1 MIGVLVAHAVAA
13 LLAPWLVGRLGRR
26 AFPVLAI
33 VPAGAVVWA
42 ATRTSDVAS
51 GGTAESV
58 HQWVPSLGMEL
69 AFRLDPLSLL
79 MTFVAAGVGALVLAY
94 CGRYFSNDEQGL
106 GRFAAVLTAFAGAM
120 LGLVLSD
127 DLLLLYVFWE
137 LTTVL
142 SFLLVG
148 HNSDRQGSRR
158 AAMDAL
164 IVTTFGGLAMLVGA
178 VIVGEA
184 AGTYRISEIVARP
197 PGGATVSVGVALI
210 LVGALSKS
218 ALVPFHFWLPGAMAA
233 PTPVSAYLHAAAMVK
248 AGVYL
253 VARLAPGF
261 ADLDVWRWSVLVLG
275 LLTMLL
281 GASRAL
287 KQHDLK
293 LLLAYGTVSQ
303 LGLLTVLVG
312 QGSRDVMLAGLGLLL
327 AHALYKSALFLTVGI
342 IDHDTGTR
350 DLRVLSG
357 LGRTRRRLAVIA
369 GLAAASMA
377 GIPLFAGFAAKETAF
392 DALLHGDTVDVLTLV
407 AIVLGVAL
415 TAAYA
420 WRFWWGAFATKDGV
434 PDRRCDHA
442 DPHIEL
448 APGLLA
454 TGGLVLGIGFAALDG
469 LLARHADQLPSTLDH
484 PLHLAGWHGV
494 GPALGLSLLALAL
507 GAVVVV
513 VRRRL
518 AGRPLPAERPR
529 RMLDAR
535 DSYVLIVRG
544 TERLSVAAARAT
556 QSGSLPVY
564 LMTILF
570 VFAAATIS
578 ALIVG
583 IPWNV
588 ELRVWDEPAQGAVG
602 LLVVAG
608 TILTLRARRRLKA
621 VVLSGVVGYG
631 VATLFALGGAP
642 DLALTQFL
650 VETVT
655 LVVVVLVLRR
665 LPSHFTGTVS
675 SKRRRRL
682 HLLTGI
688 VVGTL
693 MALLTLVAAGAR
705 EAAPVSELFAAASKL
720 AGGKNIVNVTLVDLR
735 AWDTMGE
742 IAVLVV
748 AATGV
753 TSLLFLRRRTRAMP
767 RLSDPSAD
775 SPVWSMDA
783 SDVPHRGP
791 SRTGDSE
798 ARDRAR
804 TAGLLNVVQNA
815 AGGVGSARRAERWL
829 VAENTL
835 APERRSI
842 LLEVVVRLIFHTVLV
857 LSVYLLWAGH
867 DLPGGGFAGGIVAG
881 LAFTIR
887 YLAGGRYELGEA
899 APVGA
904 GLVIGLGLV
913 LAVGTGLAG
922 AILGDAVLQ
931 GGAWKPDIPLLGPLK
946 LYSSTLFDIGVY
958 LVVVGVVLDVLR
970 SFGSEI
976 DRQVDEEVHGHRPTV
991 ERDPSGIAATA
1002 PAALGGASAGGV
1014 GPTSGAG
1021 GSSVAT
1027 GRAPAT
1033 PPRPTSEGSR

>member
-1 MIGVLVAHAVAA
+1 VIGVLVAHALAA
-13 LLAPWLVGRLGRR
+13 LIAPWLVGRLGRR
-26 AFPVLAI
+26 AFPVLAL

-42 ATRTSDVAS
+42 ATRTADVTA

-58 HQWVPSLGMEL
+58 HQWVPTLGMEL

-94 CGRYFSNDEQGL
+94 CGRYFADDEQGL
-106 GRFAAVLTAFAGAM
+106 GRFAAVLVAFAGAM

-148 HNSDRQGSRR
+148 HNADRQGSRR

-184 AGTYRISEIVARP
+184 AGTYRISAIVAHP
-197 PGGATVSVGVALI
+197 PGGATVSVGVALL

-261 ADLDVWRWSVLVLG
+261 AETSPWRVSILVLG

-287 KQHDLK
+287 RQHDLK

-312 QGSRDVMLAGLGLLL
+312 QGSRDVLLAGLGLLV

-357 LGRTRRRLAVIA
+357 LGRVRPRLAAIA

-377 GIPLFAGFAAKETAF
+377 GVPLFAGFAAKETAF
-392 DALLHGDTVDVLTLV
+392 DALLHGDAVDLVTLA
-407 AIVLGVAL
+407 AIVVGVAL

-420 WRFWWGAFATKDGV
+420 WRFWWGAFATKADV
-434 PDRRCDHA
+434 PDRRCSRA
-442 DPHIEL
+442 DPAFE
-448 APGLLA
+448 AVPGLLA
-454 TGGLVLGIGFAALDG
+454 AGGLVVGIGFAALDG
-469 LLARHADQLPSTLDH
+469 LLSRHADLLPSTLEH

-507 GAVVVV
+507 GGAIVL

-518 AGRPLPAERPR
+518 GARGPRSGGVRRRLP
-529 RMLDAR
+529 DAR
-535 DSYVLIVRG
+535 DVYVLIVRA
-544 TERLSVAAARAT
+544 TERVSVAAARAT
-556 QSGSLPVY
+556 QTGSLPVY
-564 LMTILF
+564 LMTILA
-570 VFAAATIS
+570 VFALATTT
-578 ALIVG
+578 ALIAG
-583 IPWNV
+583 LPWHV
-588 ELRVWDEPAQGAVG
+588 ELRLWDGPGQGAVG
-602 LLVVAG
+602 LLIAAATV
-608 TILTLRARRRLKA
+608 LTLRARRRLKA
-621 VVLSGVVGYG
+621 VVLAGVVGYG
-631 VATLFALGGAP
+631 VATLFALQGAP

-665 LPSHFTGTVS
+665 MPSHFTGTVS
-675 SKRRRRL
+675 SRRRRRV
-682 HLLTGI
+682 HLFVGVLA
-688 VVGTL
+688 GTL

-705 EAAPVSELFAAASKL
+705 EAVPVSVLFDAASKL

-753 TSLLFLRRRTRAMP
+753 TSLLFLRRRSRAMP
-767 RLSDPSAD
+767 RLSDPAAD
-775 SPVWSMDA
+775 SPVWSIRPA
-783 SDVPHRGP
+783 
-791 SRTGDSE
+791 
-798 ARDRAR
+798 AR
-804 TAGLLNVVQNA
+804 TRSGAEAPAPPAVPGAGPRTLPGVAERAGAAGQLNVVQNA
-815 AGGVGSARRAERWL
+815 AGGRGTARRAESWL

-835 APERRSI
+835 APERRSV

-922 AILGDAVLQ
+922 AVLGDAVLQ
-931 GGAWKPDIPLLGPLK
+931 GGAWKPEIPLLGPLK
-946 LYSSTLFDIGVY
+946 LYSSTLFDVGVY

-976 DRQVDEEVHGHRPTV
+976 DRQIDEEAHGRRPTV
-991 ERDPSGIAATA
+991 DRGPALPTGDHA
-1002 PAALGGASAGGV
+1002 PGESA
-1014 GPTSGAG
+1014 
-1021 GSSVAT
+1021 
-1027 GRAPAT
+1027 R
-1033 PPRPTSEGSR
+1033 

>member
-1 MIGVLVAHAVAA
+1 VIGVLVAHALAA
-13 LLAPWLVGRLGRR
+13 LLAPSLVARLGRR
-26 AFPVLAI
+26 AFLLLAF

-42 ATRTSDVAS
+42 ATQTSHVAD
-51 GGTAESV
+51 GGTLESV
-58 HQWVPSLGMEL
+58 HEWVPTLGMEL

-94 CGRYFSNDEQGL
+94 CGRYFAADEQGL
-106 GRFAAVLTAFAGAM
+106 GRFAAVLVAFAGAM

-178 VIVGEA
+178 VILGEA
-184 AGTYRISEIVARP
+184 AGTYRISEIVANP
-197 PGGATVSVGVALI
+197 PGGTTVSVGVALV

-248 AGVYL
+248 AGVFL

-261 ADLDVWRWSVLVLG
+261 AETAPWKPTILVLG
-275 LLTMLL
+275 VLTMLL

-287 KQHDLK
+287 RQHDLK

-303 LGLLTVLVG
+303 LGLLTLLVG
-312 QGSRDVMLAGLGLLL
+312 QGSRDVLLAGLGLLL
-327 AHALYKSALFLTVGI
+327 AHALYKSALFLTVGV

-357 LGRTRRRLAVIA
+357 LGRTRPRLAVIA

-377 GIPLFAGFAAKETAF
+377 GIPLFAGFAAKETAL
-392 DALLHGDTVDVLTLV
+392 DALLHGDTLDVLTLV
-407 AIVLGVAL
+407 AIVVGVAL

-434 PDRRCDHA
+434 PDRRCGTA
-442 DPHIEL
+442 DPHMEL

-454 TGGLVLGIGFAALDG
+454 AGGLVLGIGFSALDG
-469 LLARHADQLPSTLDH
+469 LLARHADLVPSTLEK

-494 GPALGLSLLALAL
+494 GAPLGLSLLALAL
-507 GAVVVV
+507 GAGIVLLQ
-513 VRRRL
+513 RSL
-518 AGRPLPAERPR
+518 AGRPIPAAKPR

-535 DSYVLIVRG
+535 ESYVVLVRG

-570 VFAAATIS
+570 VFAAAMTT
-578 ALIVG
+578 ALITG

-588 ELRVWDEPAQGAVG
+588 EVRVWDEPAQGAVG

-621 VVLSGVVGYG
+621 IVLSGVVGYG
-631 VATLFALGGAP
+631 VATLFALQGAP

-650 VETVT
+650 VESVT

-675 SKRRRRL
+675 SKRRRRV
-682 HLLTGI
+682 HLFIGVL
-688 VVGTL
+688 VGTL
-693 MALLTLVAAGAR
+693 MAVLTLVAAGAR

-720 AGGKNIVNVTLVDLR
+720 AGGENIVNVTLVDLR

-775 SPVWSMDA
+775 SPVWAMGPGAGEHPGAARSTRAQA
-783 SDVPHRGP
+783 SPK
-791 SRTGDSE
+791 
-798 ARDRAR
+798 
-804 TAGLLNVVQNA
+804 TASPGLLNVRQNT
-815 AGGVGSARRAERWL
+815 AGGAGTARRAEQWL

-922 AILGDAVLQ
+922 AIVGDAVLQ
-931 GGAWKPDIPLLGPLK
+931 GGAWKPDIPLLGTLK

-976 DRQVDEEVHGHRPTV
+976 DRQIDEEAHGHTPTV
-991 ERDPSGIAATA
+991 ARRPVDDASAATPA
-1002 PAALGGASAGGV
+1002 PRADAGPSAR
-1014 GPTSGAG
+1014 PS
-1021 GSSVAT
+1021 T
-1027 GRAPAT
+1027 GEAP
-1033 PPRPTSEGSR
+1033 S

>member
-1 MIGVLVAHAVAA
+1 MIGVLVAHALAA
-13 LLAPWLVGRLGRR
+13 LIAPWLVGRIGLK
-26 AFPVLAI
+26 AFPVLAL

-42 ATRTSDVAS
+42 AANTSDVTAGRAS
-51 GGTAESV
+51 ESV

-79 MTFVAAGVGALVLAY
+79 MTFVAAGVGSLVLAY
-94 CGRYFSNDEQGL
+94 CGRYFAADEQGL
-106 GRFAAVLTAFAGAM
+106 GRFAAVLVAFAGAM
-120 LGLVLSD
+120 IGLVLSD

-148 HNSDRQGSRR
+148 HNADRQGARR

-184 AGTYRISEIVARP
+184 AGTYRISEIVANP
-197 PGGATVSVGVALI
+197 PGGTTVSIGVALL

-248 AGVYL
+248 AGVFL
-253 VARLAPGF
+253 VARLAPAF
-261 ADLDVWRWSVLVLG
+261 ADLDVWRWSILVLG
-275 LLTMLL
+275 LTTLLL
-281 GASRAL
+281 GALRAL
-287 KQHDLK
+287 RQHDLK

-312 QGSRDVMLAGLGLLL
+312 QGSRDVLLAGLGLLL

-407 AIVLGVAL
+407 VVLVGVAL

-420 WRFWWGAFATKDGV
+420 WRFWWGAFATKDDV
-434 PDRRCDHA
+434 PDRRCTA
-442 DPHIEL
+442 PRTSFEL
-448 APGLLA
+448 APALLA
-454 TGGLVLGIGFAALDG
+454 GGGLVLGVGFSAVDAL
-469 LLARHADQLPSTLDH
+469 LSRHADLIPSDEK

-494 GPALGLSLLALAL
+494 GPALGLSVLALAL
-507 GAVVVV
+507 GAVVVLV
-513 VRRRL
+513 QRRL
-518 AGRPLPAERPR
+518 AGRPVPAEAPR
-529 RMLDAR
+529 RLVDAR
-535 DSYVLIVRG
+535 VAYVLLVRG

-564 LMTILF
+564 LMTILA
-570 VFAAATIS
+570 VFGAAMTT
-578 ALIVG
+578 ALITG
-583 IPWNV
+583 LPWNV
-588 ELRVWDEPAQGAVG
+588 ELRTWDEPAQGAVG

-631 VATLFALGGAP
+631 VATLFALQGAP

-675 SKRRRRL
+675 SKRRRRVHIL
-682 HLLTGI
+682 IG
-688 VVGTL
+688 VAAGAL
-693 MALLTLVAAGAR
+693 MTMLTLVAAGAR
-705 EAAPVSELFAAASKL
+705 EAAPVSELFASASKL
-720 AGGKNIVNVTLVDLR
+720 AGGNNIVNVTLVDLR

-753 TSLLFLRRRTRAMP
+753 TSLLFLRRRSRAMP
-767 RLSDPSAD
+767 RLSDPAAD
-775 SPVWSMDA
+775 SPVWATDPATSG
-783 SDVPHRGP
+783 SGP
-791 SRTGDSE
+791 GADGRTGS
-798 ARDRAR
+798 AGRA
-804 TAGLLNVVQNA
+804 TQGGSAPVPGLLTVVQHA
-815 AGGVGSARRAERWL
+815 AGGSGTAKSAERWL

-913 LAVGTGLAG
+913 IAVGTGLAG

-931 GGAWKPDIPLLGPLK
+931 GGAWKPDIPLLGTLK

-976 DRQVDEEVHGHRPTV
+976 DRQIDEERHGRTPTV
-991 ERDPSGIAATA
+991 ERA
-1002 PAALGGASAGGV
+1002 P
-1014 GPTSGAG
+1014 
-1021 GSSVAT
+1021 GST
-1027 GRAPAT
+1027 R
-1033 PPRPTSEGSR
+1033 

>member
-1 MIGVLVAHAVAA
+1 MIGVLVAHALAA
-13 LLAPWLVGRLGRR
+13 LIAPWLVARIGTR
-26 AFPVLAI
+26 AFPVLAV

-42 ATRTSDVAS
+42 ATRTSDVTS
-51 GGTAESV
+51 GGTTEVV
-58 HQWVPSLGMEL
+58 HEWVPTLGMEL

-94 CGRYFSNDEQGL
+94 CGRYFTKDEQGL
-106 GRFAAVLTAFAGAM
+106 GRFAAVLVAFAGAM

-148 HNSDRQGSRR
+148 HNADRQGARR

-184 AGTYRISEIVARP
+184 AGTYRISEIVANP
-197 PGGATVSVGVALI
+197 PGGTTVSVGVALL

-248 AGVYL
+248 AGVFL
-253 VARLAPGF
+253 VARLAPAF
-261 ADLDVWRWSVLVLG
+261 ADLDVWRWSILVLG
-275 LLTMLL
+275 LATLL
-281 GASRAL
+281 IGASRAL
-287 KQHDLK
+287 RQHDLK

-303 LGLLTVLVG
+303 LGLLTLLVG
-312 QGSRDVMLAGLGLLL
+312 HGSRDVLLAGLGLLM

-357 LGRTRRRLAVIA
+357 LRKTRPRLAVIA
-369 GLAAASMA
+369 ALAAASMA
-377 GIPLFAGFAAKETAF
+377 GVPAFAGFAAKETAF
-392 DALLHGDTVDVLTLV
+392 DALLHGDAIDRLTLA
-407 AIVLGVAL
+407 AIVVGVAL

-420 WRFWWGAFATKDGV
+420 WRFWWGAFADKGDV
-434 PDRRCDHA
+434 PDRRCAAA

-454 TGGLVLGIGFAALDG
+454 AGGLVLGVGFSAVDAL
-469 LLARHADQLPSTLDH
+469 LSRHADLVPSELEK
-484 PLHLAGWHGV
+484 PLHLAGWHGIN
-494 GPALGLSLLALAL
+494 PALGLSLLALAL
-507 GAVVVV
+507 GAGVVLLQ
-513 VRRRL
+513 RRL
-518 AGRPLPAERPR
+518 AGRPVPVGPPR
-529 RMLDAR
+529 RVLDAR
-535 DSYVLIVRG
+535 VSYVVLVRG

-570 VFAAATIS
+570 VFAAAMST
-578 ALIVG
+578 ALIAG
-583 IPWNV
+583 LPWNV

-602 LLVVAG
+602 LLVVLG
-608 TILTLRARRRLKA
+608 TILTLRARRRMKA

-631 VATLFALGGAP
+631 VATLFALQGAP

-675 SKRRRRL
+675 SRRRRRV
-682 HLLTGI
+682 HLLVGI
-688 VVGTL
+688 TAGVL

-705 EAAPVSELFAAASKL
+705 EAVPVSELFATASKL
-720 AGGKNIVNVTLVDLR
+720 AGGENIVNVTLVDLR

-742 IAVLVV
+742 ISVLVV

-775 SPVWSMDA
+775 SPVWSIPKSRPEPLADRA
-783 SDVPHRGP
+783 GDGP
-791 SRTGDSE
+791 APAPPSE
-798 ARDRAR
+798 ARDRAA
-804 TAGLLNVVQNA
+804 TAGLLNVVQNT
-815 AGGVGSARRAERWL
+815 AGGRSTARRAESWL

-922 AILGDAVLQ
+922 AIVGDAVLQ

-976 DRQVDEEVHGHRPTV
+976 DRQVDEELHGHTPTVAPRPGSTVARSGARPTG
-991 ERDPSGIAATA
+991 D
-1002 PAALGGASAGGV
+1002 ASA
-1014 GPTSGAG
+1014 PRTAG
-1021 GSSVAT
+1021 
-1027 GRAPAT
+1027 
-1033 PPRPTSEGSR
+1033 EGTT

>member
-1 MIGVLVAHAVAA
+1 
-13 LLAPWLVGRLGRR
+13 
-26 AFPVLAI
+26 
-33 VPAGAVVWA
+33 
-42 ATRTSDVAS
+42 
-51 GGTAESV
+51 
-58 HQWVPSLGMEL
+58 
-69 AFRLDPLSLL
+69 
-79 MTFVAAGVGALVLAY
+79 
-94 CGRYFSNDEQGL
+94 
-106 GRFAAVLTAFAGAM
+106 
-120 LGLVLSD
+120 
-127 DLLLLYVFWE
+127 
-137 LTTVL
+137 
-142 SFLLVG
+142 
-148 HNSDRQGSRR
+148 
-158 AAMDAL
+158 
-164 IVTTFGGLAMLVGA
+164 
-178 VIVGEA
+178 
-184 AGTYRISEIVARP
+184 
-197 PGGATVSVGVALI
+197 
-210 LVGALSKS
+210 

-248 AGVYL
+248 AGVFL

-261 ADLDVWRWSVLVLG
+261 AETAPWKPTILVLG
-275 LLTMLL
+275 TLTMLL

-287 KQHDLK
+287 RQHDLK

-303 LGLLTVLVG
+303 LGLLTLLVG
-312 QGSRDVMLAGLGLLL
+312 QGSRDVLLAGLGLLL

-377 GIPLFAGFAAKETAF
+377 GVPLFAGFAAKETAL
-392 DALLHGDTVDVLTLV
+392 DALLHGDALDVATLV

-454 TGGLVLGIGFAALDG
+454 AGGLVLGIGFSALDA
-469 LLARHADQLPSTLDH
+469 LLARHADLAPSTLEK
-484 PLHLAGWHGV
+484 PLHLAGWHGFGV
-494 GPALGLSLLALAL
+494 PLGLSVLALAL
-507 GAVVVV
+507 GALVVVV
-513 VRRRL
+513 GRRL
-518 AGRPLPAERPR
+518 AGRPIPAEETR
-529 RMLDAR
+529 RTIDAR
-535 DSYVLIVRG
+535 DSYVVLVRA

-570 VFAAATIS
+570 VFAAAT
-578 ALIVG
+578 ATTLITG
-583 IPWNV
+583 APWNV
-588 ELRVWDEPAQGAVG
+588 ELRVWDEPAQGAIG
-602 LLVVAG
+602 LLIVAA
-608 TILTLRARRRLKA
+608 TVLTLRSRRRLKA

-631 VATLFALGGAP
+631 VATLFALQGAP

-675 SKRRRRL
+675 SKRRRRV
-682 HLLTGI
+682 HLLTGV

-693 MALLTLVAAGAR
+693 MAVLTVVAAGAR

-720 AGGKNIVNVTLVDLR
+720 AGGENIVNVTLVDLR

-775 SPVWSMDA
+775 SPVWAMAPADPGA
-783 SDVPHRGP
+783 GP
-791 SRTGDSE
+791 PRARPGAGSRTDPSV
-798 ARDRAR
+798 AAVAAS
-804 TAGLLNVVQNA
+804 AGLLNVVQNQ
-815 AGGVGSARRAERWL
+815 AGGAGTARRAEQWL

-867 DLPGGGFAGGIVAG
+867 DVPGGGFAGGLVAG

-913 LAVGTGLAG
+913 IAVGTGLAG
-922 AILGDAVLQ
+922 AVVGDAVLQ
-931 GGAWKPDIPLLGPLK
+931 GGSWKPEIPLLGPLK
-946 LYSSTLFDIGVY
+946 LYSSTLFDVGVY

-976 DRQVDEEVHGHRPTV
+976 DRQVDEETHGRRPTV
-991 ERDPSGIAATA
+991 QAAPTQDTPS
-1002 PAALGGASAGGV
+1002 
-1014 GPTSGAG
+1014 
-1021 GSSVAT
+1021 
-1027 GRAPAT
+1027 
-1033 PPRPTSEGSR
+1033 

>member
-1 MIGVLVAHAVAA
+1 MIWVLVAHALAA
-13 LLAPWLVGRLGRR
+13 LIAPWLVSRLGTK
-26 AFPVLAI
+26 AFPVLAV

-42 ATRTSDVAS
+42 ASRTAEVTD
-51 GGTAESV
+51 GGTTEVV
-58 HQWVPSLGMEL
+58 HEWVPTLGMEL

-94 CGRYFSNDEQGL
+94 CGRYFTSTEQGL
-106 GRFAAVLTAFAGAM
+106 GRFAAVLVAFAGAM
-120 LGLVLSD
+120 LGLVLAD

-178 VIVGEA
+178 VMVGEA
-184 AGTYRISEIVARP
+184 AGTFRISEIVANP
-197 PGGATVSVGVALI
+197 PDGAMVQVGVALL

-248 AGVYL
+248 AGVFL
-253 VARLAPGF
+253 VARLTPAF
-261 ADLDVWRWSVLVLG
+261 AELDVWRWSILVLG
-275 LLTMLL
+275 LLTMLI

-287 KQHDLK
+287 RQHDLK
-293 LLLAYGTVSQ
+293 LLLANGTVSQ
-303 LGLLTVLVG
+303 LGLLTLLVG
-312 QGSRDVMLAGLGLLL
+312 HGGRDVLLAGLGLLL

-357 LGRTRRRLAVIA
+357 LRKTRPRLAVIA
-369 GLAAASMA
+369 ALAAASMA
-377 GIPLFAGFAAKETAF
+377 GVPLFAGFAAKETAF
-392 DALLHGDTVDVLTLV
+392 DALLHGDTVDVLTLA
-407 AIVLGVAL
+407 AIVVGVAL

-420 WRFWWGAFATKDGV
+420 WRFWWGAFADKGDV
-434 PDRRCDHA
+434 PDRRCAAA

-454 TGGLVLGIGFAALDG
+454 LGGLVLGVGFAAVDA
-469 LLARHADQLPSTLDH
+469 LLSRHADLVPTDEK
-484 PLHLAGWHGV
+484 PLHLAGWHGIN
-494 GPALGLSLLALAL
+494 PALGVSLLALVL
-507 GAVVVV
+507 GVLVVLVQ
-513 VRRRL
+513 RRL
-518 AGRPLPAERPR
+518 AGRPVPAEKPR
-529 RMLDAR
+529 RVLDAR
-535 DSYVLIVRG
+535 VAYVVAIRG

-570 VFAAATIS
+570 VFVAATAT

-583 IPWNV
+583 LPWNV
-588 ELRVWDEPAQGAVG
+588 EVRAWDEPGQAAVG
-602 LLVVAG
+602 LLIVAG
-608 TILTLRARRRLKA
+608 AVLTLRARRRLKA
-621 VVLSGVVGYG
+621 VLLSGIVGYG
-631 VATLFALGGAP
+631 VATLFALHGAP

-665 LPSHFTGTVS
+665 MPSHFTGTVS
-675 SKRRRRL
+675 TKRRRRV
-682 HLLTGI
+682 HLLTG
-688 VVGTL
+688 VLVGTL

-705 EAAPVSELFAAASKL
+705 EALAVSELFTAASTL
-720 AGGKNIVNVTLVDLR
+720 AGGDNIVNVTLVDLR

-742 IAVLVV
+742 ISVLVV

-767 RLSDPSAD
+767 RLSDPAAN
-775 SPVWSMDA
+775 SPVWAMGEQA
-783 SDVPHRGP
+783 GP
-791 SRTGDSE
+791 RPGG
-798 ARDRAR
+798 
-804 TAGLLNVVQNA
+804 TAGPAAPQASLLKVVQNR
-815 AGGVGSARRAERWL
+815 AGGRTTARRAEGWL

-904 GLVIGLGLV
+904 GLVIGVGLV
-913 LAVGTGLAG
+913 IAVGTGVGG
-922 AILGDAVLQ
+922 AVVGDAMLQ
-931 GGAWKPDIPLLGPLK
+931 GGAWKPDIPLLGTLK

-976 DRQVDEEVHGHRPTV
+976 DRQIDEEVHGRRPTV
-991 ERDPSGIAATA
+991 AAA
-1002 PAALGGASAGGV
+1002 PGPPNAA
-1014 GPTSGAG
+1014 
-1021 GSSVAT
+1021 
-1027 GRAPAT
+1027 R
-1033 PPRPTSEGSR
+1033 EGTDR